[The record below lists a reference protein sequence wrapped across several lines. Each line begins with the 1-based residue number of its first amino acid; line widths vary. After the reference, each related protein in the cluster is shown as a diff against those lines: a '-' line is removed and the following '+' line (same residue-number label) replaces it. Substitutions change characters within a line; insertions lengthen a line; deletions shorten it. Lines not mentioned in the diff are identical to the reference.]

1 MSVSCRNR
9 TLENA
14 AQNGDLIM
22 KRSHHHIICVA
33 LSVLILC
40 VVLVPVVSA
49 AQTTPTVPPILQACS
64 QARSPAAGFICGFPG
79 NESPVI
85 PDGPPYTIKCFDN
98 SSTEFNQSVVS
109 WKWDFGDGGTS
120 NDQNPEHT
128 YSAASRYDVK
138 LTVTTFCGAQY
149 SNSTIGFV
157 TTYCSAPEPGFTTNV
172 TEGYAP
178 LVVRVTDTSLRT
190 RTDITRLTYW
200 FDNTHSSNER
210 NTVFTYTTPGTYTI
224 NQTVWK
230 DCVQLGNIN
239 YTPASRQ
246 IKVNPLTADIPVN
259 ETNAGPK
266 TTITGAGPAAPAPA
280 VINTT
285 PESVMTTSPAQMVV
299 GVTGTGTLSVSSE
312 PSGAKVFVDDVLRGT
327 SPADV
332 PDLSPGAHTLRFER
346 EGYENMTMAFSI
358 RGGQTTTLSTSLMP
372 VPGGIALLPVIILSL
387 IVLSVLVG
395 GMYLYLKQ
403 RFENSED

>member
-1 MSVSCRNR
+1 
-9 TLENA
+9 
-14 AQNGDLIM
+14 M

-40 VVLVPVVSA
+40 VVLVPFVSA

-172 TEGYAP
+172 TEGFAP
-178 LVVRVTDTSLRT
+178 LAVRVTDTSLRT
-190 RTDITRLTYW
+190 HTDITRLTYW

-210 NTVFTYTTPGTYTI
+210 NTVFTYSTPGTYTI

-246 IKVNPLTADIPVN
+246 IKVNPPSVDLPVN
-259 ETNAGPK
+259 GTNAGPK

-280 VINTT
+280 GITTT
-285 PESVMTTSPAQMVV
+285 PESVMTTSPAQIPV
-299 GVTGTGTLSVSSE
+299 GVTGTGTLSVTSE
-312 PSGAKVFVDDVLRGT
+312 PAGAKVFVDDVLRGT

-395 GMYLYLKQ
+395 GIYLYLKQ
-403 RFENSED
+403 RFENAED